1 MVVVRENSEGLYSGA
16 GGFHRKGTEHEVA
29 VQESINT
36 RHGVERIVRYAFELA
51 MRPDRRRKLTLV
63 HKTNVLTFAGD
74 LYQRVV
80 NEVAAEFPDVETDY
94 VHVDA
99 CCIYFLDQPARF
111 DVIVTDNMFGDI
123 ITDLGAMIQGGMGI
137 AAGGNINPAGVS
149 MFEPIGGT
157 APDHVGKAT
166 INPLAAIGAVQMLL
180 AQLGEDGAACARL
193 GGHPVRVH
201 EDGVDAGRRDGLCD
215 TGGRRSRGGTGDGM
229 TTAPTPGV
237 RRKVELYDTTLRDG
251 AQQTGLSYSI
261 EDRLRILHKIDQLG
275 VPFIEGGWPG
285 ANPRDT
291 EFFRLATKETLQHAA
306 LTSFGMTRKAGEG
319 AEESAVLR
327 ELLDT
332 GTEVVCIVG
341 KASDVHVTEV
351 LRTDL
356 QEGVA
361 MVRDSV
367 AFLRAQDRRVFFDAE
382 HFFDGYLSDA
392 TYAMDVLRAAQEAG
406 ADRLVLCDTNGGMLP
421 ADIASIVA
429 HVVADMGQTPV
440 GIHVH
445 NDAGCAVANSL
456 IAVENGAFQVQ
467 GVVNGYGE
475 RTGNADLI
483 PIAANLVLKMDAD
496 CLPDGAEERLTEVA
510 HFVAEVANLAPDSR
524 QPYAG
529 RYAFTHKAGL
539 HASGVARLE
548 EAYEHVRPTS
558 VGNRRGIV
566 ASDLGGAATLRM
578 KAEEFGVELPEHAV
592 GRLVTELKDR
602 ESRGYTFEVADASL
616 ELLMRRA
623 GGWEQAFFTIESFR
637 VHIEQRMED
646 EEDALAEATVKV
658 VTNGTR
664 HIESAEGHGPVGALD
679 NALRK
684 ALTNEYPAL
693 DDMNLEDYRVRVL
706 DETVGTGATVRVLID
721 TSNGE
726 REWTTVGVSENI
738 IEASWEAL
746 VDAYLYGLLHPR
758 EDRQA

>member
-1 MVVVRENSEGLYSGA
+1 MSE
-16 GGFHRKGTEHEVA
+16 
-29 VQESINT
+29 
-36 RHGVERIVRYAFELA
+36 
-51 MRPDRRRKLTLV
+51 
-63 HKTNVLTFAGD
+63 
-74 LYQRVV
+74 
-80 NEVAAEFPDVETDY
+80 
-94 VHVDA
+94 
-99 CCIYFLDQPARF
+99 
-111 DVIVTDNMFGDI
+111 
-123 ITDLGAMIQGGMGI
+123 
-137 AAGGNINPAGVS
+137 
-149 MFEPIGGT
+149 
-157 APDHVGKAT
+157 AT
-166 INPLAAIGAVQMLL
+166 
-180 AQLGEDGAACARL
+180 
-193 GGHPVRVH
+193 
-201 EDGVDAGRRDGLCD
+201 
-215 TGGRRSRGGTGDGM
+215 
-229 TTAPTPGV
+229 V
-237 RRKVELYDTTLRDG
+237 RRTVELYDTTLRDG

-261 EDRLRILHKIDQLG
+261 EDRMRILHKIDQLG

-291 EFFRLATKETLQHAA
+291 EFFKLATKETLQHAA
-306 LTSFGMTRKAGEG
+306 LTSFGMTRKAGER
-319 AEESAVLR
+319 AEDSAVLR
-327 ELLDT
+327 ELLET

-341 KASDVHVTEV
+341 KAWDVHVTEV

-356 QEGVA
+356 DEGLA

-382 HFFDGYLSDA
+382 HFFDGYRSNPA
-392 TYAMDVLRAAQEAG
+392 YAMDVLKAAEEAG
-406 ADRLVLCDTNGGMLP
+406 AERSVLCDTNGGMLP
-421 ADIASIVA
+421 ADIARIVDD
-429 HVVADMGQTPV
+429 VVARTERAQV

-456 IAVENGAFQVQ
+456 IAVEHGAFQVQ

-483 PIAANLVLKMDAD
+483 PIAANLVLKMGAD
-496 CLPDGAEERLTEVA
+496 CLPEGAEERLTEVA

-548 EAYEHVRPTS
+548 EAYEHVRPGS

-578 KAEEFGVELPEHAV
+578 KAEEFEVDLPEASV
-592 GRLVTELKDR
+592 GRLVTELKER

-623 GGWEQAFFTIESFR
+623 GGWEQSFFTIESFR

-646 EEDALAEATVKV
+646 EEEALAEATVKV

-693 DDMNLEDYRVRVL
+693 DDMTLEDYRVRVL

-758 EDRQA
+758 EDRQG